1 MNGDETLKKQE
12 SHEFIHGS
20 VNSEDADVES
30 LLGSVCRL
38 RILKRL
44 AESPGEE
51 ALTLYRLRVLT
62 GIGSSDLRRHVD
74 ELVRSGLLKEVKLC
88 SNRKYALDR
97 SNPAVTALI
106 NLFKAFERRRPD
118 RV

>member
-1 MNGDETLKKQE
+1 LTSEET
-12 SHEFIHGS
+12 
-20 VNSEDADVES
+20 DVER

-44 AESPGEE
+44 AESPGGEE
-51 ALTLYRLRVLT
+51 AVTLYRLRVLT
-62 GIGSSDLRRHVD
+62 GIGSSDLRRHVN